1 MASKYVP
8 TRKVIGI
15 SKVFQRGKT
24 QVPAEVRRV
33 LELKDGEKIL
43 WIVES
48 GKLVIE
54 RA

>member
-1 MASKYVP
+1 MTSKYAP

-24 QVPAEVRRV
+24 QIPAEVRRV
-33 LELKDGEKIL
+33 LELKDGDKIL

-48 GKLVIE
+48 GKWVIE